1 METTIE
7 TSKSILLDGKTFE
20 EIIST
25 NSINNRIDEIALDIS
40 NYYKNKKPVI
50 VGVLNGAFIFMA
62 DLIRKLNIQYEVDF
76 IKISSYNNDLKSSG
90 NIKLDKDLN
99 INLKNRHVIVI
110 EDIVDTGLSIE
121 YLYDKINESAPASIK
136 FASLLYKNT
145 ALNNKIKVDWIGFN
159 IDDRYVIGY
168 GLDFKQYYRGLDSI
182 YAAKER

>member
-1 METTIE
+1 MNDSHHLIE
-7 TSKSILLDGKTFE
+7 LISES
-20 EIIST
+20 EISNKIE
-25 NSINNRIDEIALDIS
+25 EIALDIS
-40 NYYKNKKPVI
+40 SFYKNKSVI
-50 VGVLNGAFIFMA
+50 LVVVLNGAIFFA
-62 DLIRKLNIQYEVDF
+62 TDLARALNIDCKLDF
-76 IKISSYNNDLKSSG
+76 IKVSSYKGKKSDG
-90 NIKLDKDLN
+90 KINLEKDLSLN
-99 INLKNRHVIVI
+99 IEGKNIIII

-145 ALNNKIKVDWIGFN
+145 NLNNKIKVDWIGFN